1 MVIVAICCDGLLIYR
16 QVSWRNVTHKEISV
30 LMEKSA
36 RKYFRDVVRCVDG
49 NVDTF
54 ENDKVTLHPVAQR
67 KVFNNNVT
75 CAWSRFLGIAH
86 RCTTVVVLVSHSSRL
101 LWDIEIPKDTSNI
114 EAHATNIACCHKFS
128 LSGR

>member
-1 MVIVAICCDGLLIYR
+1 M
-16 QVSWRNVTHKEISV
+16 THKEISV
-30 LMEKSA
+30 SMEKSA
-36 RKYFRDVVRCVDG
+36 RKYFCEVVCCVDG
-49 NVDTF
+49 SVDMF

-67 KVFNNNVT
+67 KVFNVNVT

-86 RCTTVVVLVSHSSRL
+86 QCTTVLVLASHSSRL

-114 EAHATNIACCHKFS
+114 EAHATNIACRHKFS